1 MIQMGSL
8 ILRTATRLLLPLL
21 LLFSIF
27 VLLRGHDEPGGG
39 FIAGLV
45 AAVAFALYLFAFDAE
60 RTRQLMGIDPR
71 ALLGLGLLIA
81 TLSGIP
87 AAFMGEPFFTALWWP
102 IDVPGIGEIKLS
114 TPLVFDIGVYLVV
127 LGSVMTIILALD
139 EAEREAQ
146 ERDEQEKK

>member
-45 AAVAFALYLFAFDAE
+45 AAVGFALYMFAFDTG
-60 RTRQLMGIDPR
+60 RTRQLLGIDPR
-71 ALLGLGLLIA
+71 ALLGLGLFIA
-81 TLSGIP
+81 TISGIP
-87 AAFMGEPFFTALWWP
+87 AVFMDQAFYTALWWP
-102 IDVPGIGEIKLS
+102 LEVPGFGEIKLS
-114 TPLVFDIGVYLVV
+114 TPLLFDIGVYLVV

-139 EAEREAQ
+139 EAETEAQ
-146 ERDEQEKK
+146 EKEEMEGE